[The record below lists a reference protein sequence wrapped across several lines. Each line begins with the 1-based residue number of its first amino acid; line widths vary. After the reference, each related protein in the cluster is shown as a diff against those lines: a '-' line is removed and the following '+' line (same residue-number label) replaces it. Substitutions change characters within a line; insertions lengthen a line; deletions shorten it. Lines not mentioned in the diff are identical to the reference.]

1 MGNKDEIIKELKEAL
16 IRSVEISLK
25 ILRQEP
31 VRNFDEFIVYTN
43 FLINK
48 KI

>member
-1 MGNKDEIIKELKEAL
+1 MENKDETIKELKEAL
-16 IRSVEISLK
+16 IRSVKISLK

-43 FLINK
+43 SLINK
-48 KI
+48 KV